1 MKLLPLFSS
10 ILLGISTNAFAQQ
23 KEVIR
28 ITGSASVYPIVSY
41 IYEKSDK
48 EIKKSFKKNPII
60 ESVGTGAGFDAFCKQ
75 KFGPNSPDVVNASRP
90 ITEKEL
96 SNCKGNNI
104 DNLAK
109 ITVGLDGIVLA
120 YNKGGQFQGVDLT
133 IEDLQKALSKYIV
146 RNGQVI
152 ENNYKTWKE
161 IRADLPKTN
170 ILIYGPNSNSCTYD
184 FLKEVIQKQ
193 CASLPDMQT
202 HFGKDVK
209 DSCGQLNKN
218 YTQLPDQDSTI
229 ARKLELQKN
238 SIAVLRF
245 AFFENS
251 GKFEGVK
258 IKGVTPNE
266 PDIISGAYPLSRPL
280 FVYYDPSYITK
291 VAGLREFLTQI
302 AKFSYSDIASGK
314 NEFNNAESAGVVV
327 KNKGNVKECQEN
339 KKLIGFKFNCKA
351 NG

>member
-10 ILLGISTNAFAQQ
+10 ILLGICTNAFAQQ

-48 EIKKSFKKNPII
+48 EVKKSFKKNPII

-90 ITEKEL
+90 ITDKEL
-96 SNCKGNNI
+96 SNCKGNSIN
-104 DNLAK
+104 NLAK

-120 YNKGGQFQGVDLT
+120 YNKGSQFQGVDLT
-133 IEDLQKALSKYIV
+133 IEDMQKALSKYIV

-170 ILIYGPNSNSCTYD
+170 ILIYGPNSNAGTYD

-193 CASLPDMQT
+193 CASLPEMQT
-202 HFGKDVK
+202 HFGKDIK
-209 DSCGQLNKN
+209 DSCGQFNKN

-245 AFFENS
+245 TFFENS
-251 GKFEGVK
+251 GKFESVK
-258 IKGVTPNE
+258 IKGVAPSE
-266 PDIISGAYPLSRPL
+266 PDIISGIYPLSRPL
-280 FVYYDPSYITK
+280 FVYYDPSYIKK
-291 VAGLREFLTQI
+291 VAGLQEFLTQI
-302 AKFSYSDIASGK
+302 AKFSYSDIARDK
-314 NEFNNAESAGVVV
+314 NEFNNAESAGVVI
-327 KNKGNVKECQEN
+327 KNKGNFKECEAN
-339 KKLIGFKFNCKA
+339 KKLIGFKFNCK
-351 NG
+351 